1 MAQLDDK
8 EITRRFGHHK
18 ASIEG
23 PNPDEETHQ
32 RIRTW
37 FMGLA
42 EELDEILPDGRG
54 KSVMFTELETASMW
68 AHKTLA
74 GRD

>member
-1 MAQLDDK
+1 MLGEE
-8 EITRRFGHHK
+8 EIRNRFGHHA

-23 PNPDEETHQ
+23 PNPNEKTHET
-32 RIRTW
+32 IRSE
-37 FMGLA
+37 FVLLA
-42 EELDEILPDGRG
+42 KALDELLPDGRG

-74 GRD
+74 GRG